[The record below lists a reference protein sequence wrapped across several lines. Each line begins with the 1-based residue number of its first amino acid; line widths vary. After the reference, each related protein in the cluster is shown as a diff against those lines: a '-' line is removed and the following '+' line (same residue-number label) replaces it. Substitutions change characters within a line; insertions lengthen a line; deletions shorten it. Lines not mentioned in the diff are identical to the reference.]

1 LVKNR
6 RKYGETS
13 CKQLCIYHM
22 LLPYLVNSNKNWW
35 SPWNIMNSIAG
46 FYLFMMF
53 VSLTP
58 PSPKSFKNIF
68 FSKFHNNYYLPAL
81 RGLGT
86 PPTKIVFLG
95 SKGWDPSITKS
106 ESLKLHGLICT

>member
-46 FYLFMMF
+46 FWPFYD
-53 VSLTP
+53 VCIS
-58 PSPKSFKNIF
+58 N
-68 FSKFHNNYYLPAL
+68 
-81 RGLGT
+81 
-86 PPTKIVFLG
+86 
-95 SKGWDPSITKS
+95 PSIPQ
-106 ESLKLHGLICT
+106 II